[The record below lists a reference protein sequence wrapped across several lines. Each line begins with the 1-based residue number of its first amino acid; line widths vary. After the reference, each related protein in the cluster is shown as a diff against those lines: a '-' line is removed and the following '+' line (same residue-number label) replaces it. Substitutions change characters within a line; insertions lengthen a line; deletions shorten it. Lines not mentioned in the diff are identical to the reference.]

1 MKRLFRVVCF
11 ASNDATLSCGCDVEV
26 LHGYCPSQPNS
37 IKCCPG
43 STKESDHEACD
54 DDVEAGLSSAGSGSG
69 GSGSGGNVNININ
82 GEASAGG
89 FGSGGTGGGGNI
101 NINNNGGAPAPA
113 GGAESGADNT
123 NNSADD
129 ETDSASG
136 SNGAYLSGSG
146 DCSQIACKKGKS
158 LFSMCKRLQKR
169 TLHFPKWE
177 SQNFYVLRKW
187 FSIFL
192 GFHKKV
198 F

>member
-1 MKRLFRVVCF
+1 MKRLFRVGCF
-11 ASNDATLSCGCDVEV
+11 ASNNATLSCGCDVEV

-54 DDVEAGLSSAGSGSG
+54 DDVEAGLLGSGSG

-82 GEASAGG
+82 GGASAGG
-89 FGSGGTGGGGNI
+89 FGSVGTGGGVNI

-136 SNGAYLSGSG
+136 SNGAYLSGSE

-169 TLHFPKWE
+169 TLDFPNWNKPKFLC
-177 SQNFYVLRKW
+177 SQYFFRL
-187 FSIFL
+187 S
-192 GFHKKV
+192 
-198 F
+198 